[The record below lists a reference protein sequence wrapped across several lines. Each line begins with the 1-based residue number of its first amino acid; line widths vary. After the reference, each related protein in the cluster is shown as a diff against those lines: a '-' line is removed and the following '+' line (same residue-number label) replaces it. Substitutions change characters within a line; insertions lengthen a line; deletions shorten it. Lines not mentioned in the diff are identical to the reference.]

1 MAKQRVNKNSF
12 FTDPDSFASDKKT
25 EKMMDEPASEPIQR
39 NTIPSVDM
47 YSDVVRRDPPK
58 KRERKTERLDL
69 LVYPSAKVALKEIAA
84 REDTSVNEII
94 NTLILQYIKQNY

>member
-12 FTDPDSFASDKKT
+12 FTDPESFEHDKRTGKIM
-25 EKMMDEPASEPIQR
+25 EESVSEPIQR
-39 NTIPSVDM
+39 KKMPLVDM
-47 YSDVVRRDPPK
+47 YSDLIRRDPPK
-58 KRERKTERLDL
+58 KRERKTVRLDL
-69 LVYPSAKVALKEIAA
+69 LVYPSAKAALKEIAA